1 MAEMTSTMGV
11 GVADVQHAAL
21 AEARR
26 LMKESKGDRDV
37 AATLLVGR
45 LCDLGWVSEAE
56 RDVLQQMHEIGVEAA
71 RPQGRRKA
79 GAARPSATAAYVRVR
94 GLYDD
99 LLASGRTG
107 PVALAL
113 AGGHVGSYEPVVG
126 EDGTTVVYAK
136 SNRSYASTLGAAG
149 AAIGGALGG
158 GVGAVIGGAVGTVVG
173 TIVDDCK
180 D

>member
-1 MAEMTSTMGV
+1 MAETTSTMGV

-21 AEARR
+21 VEARR
-26 LMKESKGDRDV
+26 LMKEAKGDRDV

-71 RPQGRRKA
+71 RRQKS
-79 GAARPSATAAYVRVR
+79 GAARPAATAAYLRVR

-99 LLASGRTG
+99 LLAAGHTG

-158 GVGAVIGGAVGTVVG
+158 GAGAAIGGAVGTVVG